1 MKLAV
6 IEESVVTNI
15 IVAESVEV
23 AEEVTGLTCVEF
35 HEDNPAVIGAILNED
50 GTFEIEVFE
59 GIPLNSD

>member
-35 HEDNPAVIGAILNED
+35 DDNNPAVIGAILNED
-50 GTFEIEVFE
+50 GTFEIEVVE
-59 GIPLNSD
+59 GIPLDSD

>member
-35 HEDNPAVIGAILNED
+35 DDNNPAVIGAILNED
-50 GTFEIEVFE
+50 GTYEIEVVE
-59 GIPLNSD
+59 GIPLDSD

>member
-15 IVAESVEV
+15 IVAESVDI

-35 HEDNPAVIGAILNED
+35 DDNNPAVIGAILNED
-50 GTFEIEVFE
+50 GTFEVEVVE
-59 GIPLNSD
+59 GIPLDSD

>member
-15 IVAESVEV
+15 IVAESVDI

-35 HEDNPAVIGAILNED
+35 DDNNPAVIGAILNED
-50 GTFEIEVFE
+50 GTFEIEVVE
-59 GIPLNSD
+59 GIPLDSD